1 MITLSGLHHNPLLEE
16 VNKRSGTNVL
26 ECYQC
31 GKCVATCPV
40 SGYMD
45 ITPRQIMQH
54 VKLGLKDKILEA
66 NSTWY
71 CLTCSSCSAR
81 CPREIEI
88 PAVMEAVRHMA
99 IEENIYPKSKKVKDI
114 RRFHEI
120 FLDMV
125 SKYGRSFDLR
135 LMAEYNIR
143 TSNFFKDVSLAP
155 KAILKGKISL
165 TYEKTKN
172 KRAIDKMFK
181 MAKELDKK

>member
-1 MITLSGLHHNPLLEE
+1 
-16 VNKRSGTNVL
+16 
-26 ECYQC
+26 
-31 GKCVATCPV
+31 
-40 SGYMD
+40 
-45 ITPRQIMQH
+45 MQYI
-54 VKLGLKDKILEA
+54 KLGLKNKIYEA

-99 IEENIYPKSKKVKDI
+99 IEENIYPKSKKVKEI

-120 FLDMV
+120 FLEMIQ
-125 SKYGRSFDLR
+125 KYGRLYELR
-135 LMAEYNIR
+135 LMAEFNIR
-143 TSNFFKDVSLAP
+143 TTNFFKDIGLAP

-165 TYEKTKN
+165 TTEKTKN